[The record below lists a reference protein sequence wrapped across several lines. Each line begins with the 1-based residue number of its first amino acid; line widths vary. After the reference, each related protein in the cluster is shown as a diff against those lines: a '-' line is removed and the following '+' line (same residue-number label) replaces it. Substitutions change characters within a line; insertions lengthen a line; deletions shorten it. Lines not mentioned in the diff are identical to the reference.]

1 MIGMEYI
8 NSLLLYDISPL
19 VQEEEIYEVLKDVS
33 KGLCSITMFDTL
45 TPHKVLSAGLCLI
58 EYDDYFTARHGMLSI
73 IQRHAELR
81 GVLSPSFKVMWAEPL
96 FDYAG
101 EFALHSRAVE
111 VKNVPLSL
119 PTERL
124 YDLFKR
130 FGSVLKIR
138 RYAGSGVVYFAK
150 AGEAKAAHE
159 ELTEF
164 ALENGITCKVAMAK
178 ICIEEATEQVVEAK
192 TVNLHEVGSA
202 ESMALVQQLMYE
214 NSPISEMLSKARSV
228 IKAEM
233 SKAVVQQEQVM
244 YESISAVADTS
255 LQGKRPPEIERSTYQ
270 HKKSKP
276 DDGSFVSP
284 RYAGTPPMYNSMTYQ
299 YRPTVSAVR
308 GAVPEPAV
316 SWEHRRTSPAPRSG
330 FTQITREAFERMAKE
345 DKIKYVQ
352 QYYQMIN
359 SINGQAYSRLP
370 P

>member
-1 MIGMEYI
+1 MEYI

-81 GVLSPSFKVMWAEPL
+81 GTLSPNFKIMWAEPL
-96 FDYAG
+96 FDYSG

-111 VKNVPLSL
+111 IKNVPLSFS
-119 PTERL
+119 TERI
-124 YDLFKR
+124 YDIFKR
-130 FGSVLKIR
+130 FGNVLKIR

-150 AGEAKAAHE
+150 AGEAKAARE

-164 ALENGITCKVAMAK
+164 ELENGVTCKVTMAK
-178 ICIEEATEQVVEAK
+178 TCIEEPTEQAAEARSI
-192 TVNLHEVGSA
+192 NLHEVGST

-214 NSPISEMLSKARSV
+214 NSPISEMLLNKARNI

-233 SKAVVQQEQVM
+233 SKAVIQQEQVM
-244 YESISAVADTS
+244 YESISAVADSS

-270 HKKSKP
+270 HKKPKP

-284 RYAGTPPMYNSMTYQ
+284 RYAGTPPAYNSAAYQ
-299 YRPTVSAVR
+299 YRPNVPAVR
-308 GAVPEPAV
+308 SVAPEPAV
-316 SWEHRRTSPAPRSG
+316 SWEHRRASAAPRSG
-330 FTQITREAFERMAKE
+330 FTQITREAFERMPKE